1 MAPDGDDSLPGALG
15 FRDSPGG
22 GAPVMGRH
30 PPRRSL
36 VVLGMVLLLGAC
48 TPSGSPPGS
57 PHPPLDPAQEAL
69 GTERATRLEG
79 PVRVVFDWSLDEP
92 GLRARGRGVAR
103 MEPPDRA
110 RLDLFSGT
118 GETVLRAA
126 MVGDELRLPPG
137 ASSTLVPPPALFWSA
152 LGIFRPGGGSFLS
165 GGSREGEDGVRL
177 EYMLSADRALRYRLL
192 RRVVQEVE
200 LLRDGQTFE
209 RLTLSPSPDA
219 RFPRQAV
226 YRHLAD
232 FRELT
237 FTLQTVDDV
246 DAFPPDIWEPG
257 R

>member
-1 MAPDGDDSLPGALG
+1 MAPGGDDSLPGPLMLRA
-15 FRDSPGG
+15 STGG
-22 GAPVMGRH
+22 GVPVMGLH
-30 PPRRSL
+30 PPRRPL
-36 VVLGMVLLLGAC
+36 FVLAVVLLIGAC
-48 TPSGSPPGS
+48 TPAGPPPG
-57 PHPPLDPAQEAL
+57 PPQPPLDPAQEAL

-92 GLRARGRGVAR
+92 GLRASGRGVAR

-110 RLDLFSGT
+110 RLDLFARN

-177 EYMLSADRALRYRLL
+177 EYMLSGDRAVRYRLL

-200 LLRDGQTFE
+200 LLQGGQTFE

-219 RFPRQAV
+219 RFPRQTV